1 MAHPRRRP
9 KQLVPQERRIYHAEL
24 ETCPHC
30 GTPLR
35 LSGHY
40 TWRKTVQTLNGVVYV
55 ASRPKECPNPGC
67 PQYGQ
72 RYPSAAAQ
80 QVALPYS
87 TYGLDVVAQ
96 IGWWRDHEHLSDT
109 EIHRRLQGRVQIS
122 RREVDWLIQQYRLL
136 LACDRQAALDRLTQA
151 VAEYGG
157 LIIALDGLEPE
168 GAQEQLWVVR
178 EVLTQ
183 TVLAA
188 AWLPRV
194 TAETLGTLL
203 TPAKDFL
210 ERHGFPVLATLS
222 DKQSPLEKALETF
235 WPEVRHQWCQAHFLR
250 NLAQPL
256 YEQDLALK
264 TELRHQVRARLRAS
278 LREVAAQTPQGAF
291 SPSGGHGPDPDGGSR
306 PEG

>member
-1 MAHPRRRP
+1 MGHLRRRP

-24 ETCPHC
+24 ELCPHC

-40 TWRKTVQTLNGVVYV
+40 MWRKTVQTLDRVVYV
-55 ASRPKECPNPGC
+55 ASRPKECPNSGC
-67 PQYGQ
+67 PQYGK
-72 RYPSAAAQ
+72 RYPSVAAQ
-80 QVALPYS
+80 GVALPHS

-96 IGWWRDHEHLSDT
+96 IGWWRDHEHLSDY

-122 RREVDWLIQQYRLL
+122 RRQVDWLLQQYRLL
-136 LACDRQAALDRLTQA
+136 LACTHQPALERLAQA

-157 LIIALDGLEPE
+157 LIISLDGLEPE

-183 TVLAA
+183 TILAA

-194 TAETLGTLL
+194 TAETLGALL
-203 TPAKDFL
+203 RPVKASL
-210 ERHGFPVLATLS
+210 EHHGFPVLATLS
-222 DKQSPLEKALETF
+222 DKQTPLEKALETI

-256 YEQDLALK
+256 YERDQALK
-264 TELRHQVRARLRAS
+264 TELRQQVRARLRAS
-278 LREVAAQTPQGAF
+278 LRQIAAQTPQGVF
-291 SPSGGHGPDPDGGSR
+291 CLLYTSPSPRDS
-306 PEG
+306 